1 MIIIIILAT
10 ADVVV
15 GATTALDDADDDYD
29 ENGIKQGKVVVGGGA
44 WKIQDRMQ

>member
-1 MIIIIILAT
+1 MMIIIILAT

-15 GATTALDDADDDYD
+15 GTTTALDDDYD

-44 WKIQDRMQ
+44 WKIQGRMQ